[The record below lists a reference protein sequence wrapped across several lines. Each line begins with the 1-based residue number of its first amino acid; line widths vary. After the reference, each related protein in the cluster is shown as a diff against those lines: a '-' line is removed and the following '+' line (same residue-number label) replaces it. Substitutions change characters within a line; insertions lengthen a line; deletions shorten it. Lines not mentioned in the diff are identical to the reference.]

1 MPMRRQSRPIA
12 SALHKVTEKIYR
24 RRGFASAGVVN
35 NWSAIVG
42 EELARHSMPERLG
55 GDGTLRLRV
64 DGPLATDLQ
73 HMEPQILERI
83 ASYFGYRAV
92 TRLAL
97 LQGPLPSRPADP
109 GERAARALDSDEE
122 AALRANLAGTD
133 DPDLRAALERLG
145 RAVIGGGPAGGPGGG
160 AEGGRDPDGA

>member
-92 TRLAL
+92 KRLSL
-97 LQGPLPSRPADP
+97 VQGPLEISPPEKP
-109 GERAARALDSDEE
+109 VPARALDSNSAKTLAD
-122 AALRANLAGTD
+122 AIAGTRNTD
-133 DPDLRAALERLG
+133 VKSALARLG
-145 RAVIGGGPAGGPGGG
+145 RAVLSQPS
-160 AEGGRDPDGA
+160 DT